1 MRYNL
6 VRVCEA
12 SFEFNKTETLYK
24 EILREHSK
32 YVDCVLRL
40 GSMVH
45 DRARRNSTPNDSY
58 SRQLGQ
64 WLINLLI
71 KYWIFVSCGMLLL
84 VSIQNTV
91 VIYRIIYMVFY
102 LLFILSFQISFGFW
116 RKTAATF
123 HLIIVIYSMLVLI
136 GIYIYQFEKVHVFLS
151 KKFSIQLL
159 ASIGLEIVPS
169 DVLALK
175 LLTSSTFLVVNIM
188 QFEKDIQGPA
198 NGTLK
203 DIHAYAKENT
213 DHANSFHT
221 QQILQCEAKT
231 WQETLYKF
239 YFRTN
244 RLHKQINYYG
254 WRFAELHIFKLVLLI
269 MVLISTLKVCGFH
282 TILIILVTIGLTFF
296 HLRKLTNLLTLNA
309 TGLYILLSMCYQFE
323 IGKQHIIEK
332 NFFIKNSSHIDSNM
346 SLIPNDTAKWFGL
359 ESTPNID
366 RFIGLYILL
375 TICLT
380 FDAIVRYRQ
389 KHHRLLLSVRFN
401 VHLVENRFPILFQP
415 FVLKTI
421 NDDNTYEFDI
431 VNYQQADQGIY
442 DFLKYLANFI
452 FYRFG
457 LEICYI
463 TTVIVVGIRLDMIAV
478 LYSMWLGLFLIS
490 SRCIIQRMWSI
501 YILFLII
508 SFTIQYMSAV
518 GAPPFLCI

>member
-1 MRYNL
+1 
-6 VRVCEA
+6 
-12 SFEFNKTETLYK
+12 
-24 EILREHSK
+24 
-32 YVDCVLRL
+32 
-40 GSMVH
+40 
-45 DRARRNSTPNDSY
+45 
-58 SRQLGQ
+58 
-64 WLINLLI
+64 
-71 KYWIFVSCGMLLL
+71 ML
-84 VSIQNTV
+84 T
-91 VIYRIIYMVFY
+91 
-102 LLFILSFQISFGFW
+102 GF
-116 RKTAATF
+116 
-123 HLIIVIYSMLVLI
+123 L
-136 GIYIYQFEKVHVFLS
+136 
-151 KKFSIQLL
+151 
-159 ASIGLEIVPS
+159 
-169 DVLALK
+169 
-175 LLTSSTFLVVNIM
+175 
-188 QFEKDIQGPA
+188 
-198 NGTLK
+198 
-203 DIHAYAKENT
+203 ENT

-244 RLHKQINYYG
+244 RLYKQINYYG

-269 MVLISTLKVCGFH
+269 MVLISTLKVCGFN

-296 HLRKLTNLLTLNA
+296 HLRKLINLLTLSA

-323 IGKQHIIEK
+323 IVKQHIIEK

-380 FDAIVRYRQ
+380 FDAIERYRK
-389 KHHRLLLSVRFN
+389 KHRRLLLSVRFN

-415 FVLKTI
+415 FALKTI

-463 TTVIVVGIRLDMIAV
+463 TTVIVVGIHLDMIAV

-490 SRCIIQRMWSI
+490 SRSIEQNELRFYIKFIDNEENFSVIGKKIILQLYDPIKNIQFDTVEMH
-501 YILFLII
+501 LIEI
-508 SFTIQYMSAV
+508 CFIEIIHNW
-518 GAPPFLCI
+518 LCCQDVFDTNSNNNITSNAT